1 MLSLSFGL
9 KGDRG
14 TWEGEGEE
22 GEGEMKL
29 SGTIHM
35 RYCSE
40 CTDCE

>member
-1 MLSLSFGL
+1 MEEPGR
-9 KGDRG
+9 KR
-14 TWEGEGEE
+14 GEE

-29 SGTIHM
+29 SGTIHI